1 MEMAVSVDSVGE
13 ISEELLLE
21 VRPGRESDWPAF
33 ADRQA
38 RTFGAPT
45 SREESE
51 GWKSQID
58 FANDCVVV
66 EDVTNSADPYFVGAT
81 AWKPMSLTVPG
92 HRQMRVAG
100 SGMTLVAPEYR
111 RRGIL
116 RKMLDMELDMV
127 TRQGYGAVIGT
138 VSQGGLYD
146 RFGYGPLCYSQLA
159 SIGIG
164 GTGMRDPSPACPR
177 VRQLGPAEVA
187 ELIPQLFA
195 RWQERTTGA
204 LARDVGWWQDHIARN
219 VDNPTLDR
227 RLYYLSHPD
236 GYLSYRL
243 QLPSDQPGEIRV
255 EDFCP
260 VTNAAHTELLDTLL
274 GMELFGRFTVT
285 LPTDDPLRF
294 KLSNPHSFAVTGI
307 PDSIW
312 MRILDVEIVLNAR
325 AYSIEHL
332 ETSLHVFDPIDKS
345 VTPYDLT
352 IKEGEGR
359 CLRGGTAKNAPV
371 TLGLPELAMIYL
383 GAHRPSALASIG
395 RMGGDSEMLDA
406 LDRAFASPSAPFCNT
421 KF

>member
-1 MEMAVSVDSVGE
+1 MAVSVDSERE

-21 VRPGRESDWPAF
+21 VRSGRESDWPAF

-51 GWKSQID
+51 AWKSQID
-58 FANDCVVV
+58 FAKDCVVV
-66 EDVTNSADPYFVGAT
+66 EDVTNSSAPYFVGAT

-92 HRQMRVAG
+92 NRQMRVAG

-116 RKMLDMELDMV
+116 RKMLDMELDMI

-164 GTGMRDPSPACPR
+164 STGMRDPSPTCPR

-187 ELIPQLFA
+187 ERIPQLFA

-204 LARDVGWWQDHIARN
+204 LARDVSWWQDHIARN
-219 VDNPTLDR
+219 VDNPALDQ

-243 QLPSDQPGEIRV
+243 QLPNDQPGEIRV
-255 EDFCP
+255 EDFCA

-285 LPTDDPLRF
+285 LPTDDPLRL
-294 KLSNPHSFAVTGI
+294 KLSNPHAFAVVGI

-325 AYSIEHL
+325 FYNIDHL
-332 ETSLHVFDPIDKS
+332 QTSLQVFDPIDKS

-352 IKEGEGR
+352 IEGGEGR
-359 CLRGGTAKNAPV
+359 CVRAASATSPPV

-383 GAHRPSALASIG
+383 GAHRPSALASVG
-395 RMGGDSEMLDA
+395 RIDGGSETLHA
-406 LDRAFASPSAPFCNT
+406 LDRAFANPRAAFCNT